1 MNLSLKFTSLPG
13 SGRGKSLPICHP
25 FTGVDD
31 DVVILSPC
39 HVYNNKINISHSDIL
54 IQFSVFRK
62 EVRNYFQETFG
73 GVTIILR
80 NGDEPKLLR
89 LVHQD

>member
-1 MNLSLKFTSLPG
+1 M
-13 SGRGKSLPICHP
+13 PICHP

-54 IQFSVFRK
+54 LQFSVFRK
-62 EVRNYFQETFG
+62 EVRNYFQELSVG
-73 GVTIILR
+73 SPSYCVLR
-80 NGDEPKLLR
+80 NRDETKLLR
-89 LVHQD
+89 YVHKDFKGLKHKD